1 MLHKC
6 LKFLVFFTIFSS
18 FSSISFAFCKYEYDY
33 QSGNS
38 YTICDN
44 GAGGTSLMVL
54 IWIMV
59 LLGHNNKTEMERIAD
74 GMDLVN
80 FTLVIIILVFTIIL
94 GLVKCALGQGLLEH
108 VIKIIIWYC
117 RLCCRLNFIKN
128 SSK

>member
-44 GAGGTSLMVL
+44 GAGGTSLNGVNL
-54 IWIMV
+54 
-59 LLGHNNKTEMERIAD
+59 NNGTTWSQQQNRDGTYNGVDGSGNFYTGDNNTGYYNNFGTGEMCFGTGSLR
-74 GMDLVN
+74 
-80 FTLVIIILVFTIIL
+80 T
-94 GLVKCALGQGLLEH
+94 C
-108 VIKIIIWYC
+108 Y
-117 RLCCRLNFIKN
+117 
-128 SSK
+128 